1 MSWKGPFSNEEEGG
15 ITQSLLNRFQEC
27 PYRFYIYAILG
38 LEDNR
43 PLHKNLMWGDTAH
56 VGLEHLL
63 AIPKIAFNNEF
74 TDSDWKIVDDSID
87 KRLKDYPDAGPT
99 WSFSIKQMMRLY
111 NDSFK
116 QETGPLITEHKFH
129 IPISLP
135 GISERVW
142 TRGKCDGINEGW
154 SSKLGTN
161 RLVEHKFK
169 GRIEV
174 ETARDELPFDLQVN
188 LYARSFG
195 CNSVT
200 YDIIRIPDT
209 MLYLPD
215 RRPMQKSPSYVQEL
229 YFERNWGDFP
239 ITKNKHKWI
248 FQSTKHLEYID
259 IVWGQSIIPL
269 IKKLIKW
276 WNRVNEPGFDFL
288 DYSKYD
294 DVFYKVPIRHFDPS
308 HTEWYHCSYHSLL
321 TDQIELSD
329 LIPVKSFFSEL
340 QEAV

>member
-1 MSWKGPFSNEEEGG
+1 
-15 ITQSLLNRFQEC
+15 
-27 PYRFYIYAILG
+27 
-38 LEDNR
+38 
-43 PLHKNLMWGDTAH
+43 MWGDTAH

-63 AIPKIAFNNEF
+63 AIPKIAYNNEF
-74 TDSDWKIVDDSID
+74 TDSDWKIVDDAID

-111 NDSFK
+111 NDIFK
-116 QETGPLITEHKFH
+116 EETGPLMTEHKFH
-129 IPISLP
+129 IPISVP
-135 GISERVW
+135 GIAERIW
-142 TRGKCDGINEGW
+142 TRGKCDGVNENW
-154 SSKLGTN
+154 SRTMGSN

-174 ETARDELPFDLQVN
+174 ETARDEIPFDLQVN
-188 LYARSFG
+188 MYARSFG

-209 MLYLPD
+209 MTYLPE
-215 RRPMQKSPSYVQEL
+215 RRVMQKTPSYVQEL
-229 YFERNWGDFP
+229 YFERKWGDFP
-239 ITKNKHKWI
+239 ITKNLHKWI
-248 FQSTKHLEYID
+248 FQTTKSLDYID
-259 IVWGQSIIPL
+259 QVWGESTTPL

-276 WNRVNEPGFDFL
+276 WNRVNEPGFDFQ
-288 DYSKYD
+288 DWTKYD

-321 TDQIELSD
+321 TGQSDLSD
-329 LIPVKSFFSEL
+329 LIKVKSYFSEL